1 MFNEN
6 LLRASFSIP
15 MRFPI
20 EKWLEMTIAYFPHTV
35 YLCTH
40 KINNKK

>member
-1 MFNEN
+1 MVLDTANIFYPNGG
-6 LLRASFSIP
+6 
-15 MRFPI
+15 FPI